1 MKENKLLDELFEE
14 RINSALEIALL
25 SDEDYQNSIRDVDK
39 LMNKL
44 LKTKLS
50 KKQRL
55 KIDRVISA
63 NNFCGAEY
71 GRIAYKQGFYDSIN
85 LMVELSNII

>member
-71 GRIAYKQGFYDSIN
+71 RRIAYKQGFYDSIN
-85 LMVELSNII
+85 LMVELLDNI